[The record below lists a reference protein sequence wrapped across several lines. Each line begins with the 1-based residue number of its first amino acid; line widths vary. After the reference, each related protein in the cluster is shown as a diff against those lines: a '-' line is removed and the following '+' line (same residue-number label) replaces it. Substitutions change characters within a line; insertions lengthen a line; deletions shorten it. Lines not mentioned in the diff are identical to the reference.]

1 MTVLG
6 KDRGK
11 ELETIYAGVGELLE
25 RHQGDPDSRAFNAFL
40 LASKMAT
47 EGIVAAM
54 DSGVPVVSYN
64 LGGIPEILHAL
75 GDNENEVFPF
85 SMEKVV
91 ALQSLVGDYKYNI
104 EAIEIAEAQGMS
116 SDVCSADR
124 ATLGNL
130 AKKFL
135 PEITC
140 SVFVTAPCDSQTVL
154 AESIKEE
161 TGEDVFLVDI
171 PHLHGERE
179 IKHVA
184 EQLKDEIKFLEEK
197 TGKKLNW
204 DRLKEICEESNRMI
218 DQALTWLDLRKTV
231 PCPQTSKMLSS
242 MYILLQDGSG
252 TKGGTWVASEFA
264 ADAKERVMA
273 GKSAAP
279 NGERVRAI
287 WFGSPTWYNTGLYD
301 WMEKDLGM
309 VIPVDMFSYVVPEM
323 YVDTSNTETM
333 LHDLARKQIYMPM
346 GRHFTGLPDYFI
358 DDLVRAARD
367 YKADCALIAG
377 HISCKHA
384 WGMVGLLKEALREAD
399 IPALVFE
406 FDLFDPRVAPVET
419 LKQEFTRFADDIV
432 LPRIRK

>member
-11 ELETIYAGVGELLE
+11 ELETIYEGVNRLME

-40 LASKMAT
+40 LAAKMAT
-47 EGIVAAM
+47 EGIAAAL

-64 LGGIPEILHAL
+64 LGGIPEILLAL

-85 SMEKVV
+85 AMEKVV
-91 ALQSLVGDYKYNI
+91 ALQSLVGDYQYNI
-104 EAIEIAEAQGMS
+104 EAMEIAESQGMS

-154 AESIKEE
+154 AETIKEQ
-161 TGEDVFLVDI
+161 TGEDVFLIDI

-179 IKHVA
+179 IMHVA
-184 EQLKDEIKFLEEK
+184 RQLKDQITFLEEK
-197 TGKKLNW
+197 TGKRLNW

-218 DQALTWLDLRKTV
+218 EQALEWLDLRKTV
-231 PCPQTSKMLSS
+231 PCPQMSKMLST

-252 TKGGTWVASEFA
+252 TKGATWVASEYA
-264 ADAKERVMA
+264 ADAKERVLA

-279 NGERVRAI
+279 GGERVRAI
-287 WFGSPTWYNTGLYD
+287 WFGSPTWFNIGLYD
-301 WMEKDLGM
+301 WMENDLGM
-309 VIPVDMFSYVVPEM
+309 VVPVDMFSYVVPEM
-323 YVDTSNTETM
+323 YVDTSTPETI
-333 LHDLARKQIYMPM
+333 LHDLARKQIFMPM

-358 DDLVRAARD
+358 DDLVRAARE

-384 WGMVGLLKEALREAD
+384 WGIAGLLKEALREAD
-399 IPALVFE
+399 IPVLIFE
-406 FDLFDPRVAPVET
+406 FDLFDPRVTSVET
-419 LKQEFTRFADDIV
+419 LKQEFRRFAEDIV
-432 LPRIRK
+432 LPRKHK